1 MDAVKAAGHEAPD
14 PGLRD
19 NFHSLPRAPISLV
32 CCALAKQVNQG
43 GIIRLAEAFRLES
56 VKFEVEPED
65 VMDMAG
71 ARGAGQWLDWQY
83 QNPSEAI
90 SQAKSQGR
98 QVVALTLNQ
107 DSVSIHQVPWQFP
120 CTLVLGEEKA
130 GVPKEIEEACDL
142 SAAIPLYGMMQSL
155 NVTHAA
161 VIAVW
166 EALNAYR
173 SIDPDFMP
181 ARSVSK
187 RLLNIDGQ

>member
-1 MDAVKAAGHEAPD
+1 MKAAGHEAPD

-19 NFHSLPRAPISLV
+19 NFSSLPRAPISLV

-56 VKFEVEPED
+56 VRFEIEPED

-83 QNPSEAI
+83 QHPLEAI
-90 SQAKSQGR
+90 EAAKSTGR
-98 QVVALTLNQ
+98 QVICLTLNDQ
-107 DSVSIHQVPWQFP
+107 SVSISDVPWQFP
-120 CTLVLGEEKA
+120 CTLVLGEERI
-130 GVPKEIEEACDL
+130 GVPQEIEDACDM

-173 SIDPDFMP
+173 QADPSFIP
-181 ARSVSK
+181 ARAVSK
-187 RLLNIDGQ
+187 RLLQLEDQ

>member
-1 MDAVKAAGHEAPD
+1 MEAVKAAGHEAPD

-19 NFHSLPRAPISLV
+19 TFSTLPRAPISLV

-43 GIIRLAEAFRLES
+43 GIIRLAEAFRLQA
-56 VKFEVEPED
+56 VRFELEPED

-83 QNPSEAI
+83 QHPIQAI
-90 SQAKSQGR
+90 QAAKAEGQ
-98 QVVALTLNQ
+98 QVVCLTLNEK
-107 DSVSIHQVPWQFP
+107 SVSISDVPWQFP
-120 CTLVLGEEKA
+120 CTLVLGEEKV
-130 GVPKEIEEACDL
+130 GVTKAIEDACDI

-173 SIDPDFMP
+173 TANPDFIP
-181 ARSVSK
+181 ARAVSK
-187 RLLNIDGQ
+187 RLLNLEDL